1 MWGRYSLAST
11 AVTGAVVAYA
21 WQTREQFYPTVVYL
35 VTSKLCVLCLGNQ
48 AVVLTLLAGRSAKAL
63 FLGPLREVEVELL
76 HENARYAV
84 TETCLALTIF
94 REELTTRVFALF
106 TALLFAKVF
115 HWLAQ
120 ARVEHIEHA
129 ERVSAL
135 SHGRLA
141 ALMVWLWLLDGVAL
155 GVCAALCIK
164 QGPSVLLLF
173 GFEFAIL
180 GVALCAAAS
189 RYALYAIEQRRFE
202 GAWPA
207 KSAYVFAIDFV
218 AEVLRFA
225 FYVVFFTIV
234 FTYYGVPLHIVR
246 ELWSSYV
253 NLRRRLQAYK
263 RYRALTANMDE
274 RFPDATP
281 EELDTAGRICIICR
295 DTMDE
300 GKKLPCGHVFHFG
313 CLRLWLQQQQS
324 CPTCRS
330 EIPVDAAPRDAGAP
344 DWTEAPDAPPD
355 DYLDRDPNPLVAAP
369 VCPRFPLVT
378 EEDLDDSG
386 DDDDGAEPAL
396 EPPFSADGPFFDPR
410 KFFKKRKVGRK
421 LRELEKQEA
430 ELAAARGAD
439 ARGEGG

>member
-1 MWGRYSLAST
+1 M
-11 AVTGAVVAYA
+11 V
-21 WQTREQFYPTVVYL
+21 P
-35 VTSKLCVLCLGNQ
+35 
-48 AVVLTLLAGRSAKAL
+48 
-63 FLGPLREVEVELL
+63 
-76 HENARYAV
+76 
-84 TETCLALTIF
+84 
-94 REELTTRVFALF
+94 
-106 TALLFAKVF
+106 
-115 HWLAQ
+115 AQ
-120 ARVEHIEHA
+120 VEHIEHA

-234 FTYYGVPLHIVR
+234 FTSFFAARDMSPMDRGGAVAATWIVRGGGAVAAWIVRGDATPRPGTVGRRRYYGVPLHIVR

-300 GKKLPCGHVFHFG
+300 GKKLPCGHVDGPRGTWGF
-313 CLRLWLQQQQS
+313 
-324 CPTCRS
+324 
-330 EIPVDAAPRDAGAP
+330 AAVGP
-344 DWTEAPDAPPD
+344 APP
-355 DYLDRDPNPLVAAP
+355 RSA
-369 VCPRFPLVT
+369 
-378 EEDLDDSG
+378 
-386 DDDDGAEPAL
+386 AL
-396 EPPFSADGPFFDPR
+396 ERHSGTAIGGPCGSR
-410 KFFKKRKVGRK
+410 RHRGR
-421 LRELEKQEA
+421 
-430 ELAAARGAD
+430 
-439 ARGEGG
+439 